1 MSVAEWKN
9 PSDRCLVSGG
19 LAECSQLPGF
29 GQWQKAVTDHVVSL
43 LAVNNQ
49 LSLEKS
55 MQKKLIAL
63 AVAGLVSGGAFAQS
77 NVTIS
82 GAMDLGIESASA
94 SGATAGVN
102 ATSRTRITNN
112 TSWLRFSGAEDL
124 GGGMKAVFQ
133 IEQDVNGDTGSATGI
148 ASRNSYVGLA
158 GNFGTAIIGRYDVHY
173 TSHMGV
179 VDWGSA
185 GAMPHAANTL
195 NIVGQVNGIG
205 VIGGR
210 LDNLIAYISPNFNG
224 LTAQLG
230 YVAGGESTTP
240 NLPAKDNAWN
250 LLLKY
255 SNGPIGAFWSHTQ
268 VNHSGAAAAV
278 ASGARYGSDGV
289 FYAAGAALPA
299 GVTVVAGTAG
309 SAATSGTDVKAD
321 RIGFAYSFPMGL
333 KVGLIYD
340 NTKAE
345 TAAGLAAKRNAWG
358 LPISYKTG
366 ANNFYFSYAKSG
378 DVSTAAGTTAD
389 TGANSYALGYAYD
402 LSKRTQVGVSYS
414 KIRNQAAAS
423 LDFWTRGVGNVAAGA
438 DPTSFYAGIYHSF

>member
-1 MSVAEWKN
+1 
-9 PSDRCLVSGG
+9 
-19 LAECSQLPGF
+19 
-29 GQWQKAVTDHVVSL
+29 
-43 LAVNNQ
+43 
-49 LSLEKS
+49 

-82 GAMDLGIESASA
+82 GAMDLGVEAVSA
-94 SGATAGVN
+94 SGAAGGVN

-148 ASRNSYVGLA
+148 ASRNTYVGLA

-173 TSHMGV
+173 TSHMGI

-185 GAMPHAANTL
+185 GVMPHAANTL
-195 NIVGQVNGIG
+195 NVVGQVSGVG

-210 LDNLIAYISPNFNG
+210 LDNVIAYISPSFSG

-230 YVAGGESTTP
+230 YTTGAEATTP
-240 NLPAKDNAWN
+240 NLGGKDSAWN
-250 LLLKY
+250 LFLKY
-255 SNGPIGAFWSHTQ
+255 SNGPIGAFWSHTDT
-268 VNHSGAAAAV
+268 NNGNGAVRTANQE
-278 ASGARYGSDGV
+278 
-289 FYAAGAALPA
+289 
-299 GVTVVAGTAG
+299 VT
-309 SAATSGTDVKAD
+309 AD
-321 RIGFAYSFPMGL
+321 RLGGAYTFGQGL

-340 NTKAE
+340 RTKI
-345 TAAGLAAKRNAWG
+345 TLAGVDFAKRNAWS
-358 LPISYKTG
+358 LPVSYKAG

-378 DVSTAAGTTAD
+378 DVTGTAG
-389 TGANSYALGYAYD
+389 GANTKASSYALGYAYD
-402 LSKRTQVGVSYS
+402 LSKRTQVGVAYS
-414 KIRNQAAAS
+414 KISNDSAAT